1 MSVAELKELDDKSLV
16 HRELQLE
23 RELMDAR
30 FRNKTGQHMMAGLMK
45 CLASSAKCCQKRV
58 RLQLFKN

>member
-1 MSVAELKELDDKSLV
+1 MSVAELKELDDNSLV

-30 FRNKTGQHMMAGLMK
+30 FRNKTGQL
-45 CLASSAKCCQKRV
+45 
-58 RLQLFKN
+58 

>member
-23 RELMDAR
+23 RELMEAR
-30 FRNKTGQHMMAGLMK
+30 FRTRLDSWRIPPSWP
-45 CLASSAKCCQKRV
+45 SSKGFARAHAP
-58 RLQLFKN
+58 NGA